1 MVKMREFD
9 LDYIEEAPQGERR
22 RDIRIKNNK
31 TREEADGA
39 RRMRLYQRVGRG
51 GNQNGG

>member
-9 LDYIEEAPQGERR
+9 LDYIEEAPKGERR

-31 TREEADGA
+31 TREEAEHV
-39 RRMRLYQRVGRG
+39 RRVRMGRVRG
-51 GNQNGG
+51 S